1 MDAFSI
7 VLKAYSAI
15 QLLLS
20 IPVVILNT
28 LFLTAFAKK
37 RPLHTPSNSVLV
49 CLSCSDL
56 LIGIL
61 SFILGAIDILRTID
75 KSIDTWTVYNVLFYK
90 FLALTGV
97 SSLFMTVVNLDRFA
111 AICYPYQYVQYATAK
126 IYVVIYISTCLI
138 FTLLMCASFLFNPAY
153 RPTYAVSAFFVVIST
168 CALTLTLCNWKIFI
182 VIRRHRREIR
192 SVARDNSESYRN
204 GPQLETKRHRIVV
217 LLVVV
222 FVFCNLPHIISRVIL
237 VALNMQY
244 KMELEIFAIASDVLL
259 LLNSLINPI
268 VYYYRIQVFRS
279 ATEEILCCHS
289 KVGGDVVP

>member
-1 MDAFSI
+1 MGAFSI

-15 QLLLS
+15 QLLFS
-20 IPVVILNT
+20 MPVVILNA
-28 LFLTAFAKK
+28 LFITAFAKK

-61 SFILGAIDILRTID
+61 SFILGAIDILRIIY
-75 KSIDTWTVYNVLFYK
+75 KSIDTWAVYNVLFYR
-90 FLALTGV
+90 FLAFTGV
-97 SSLFMTVVNLDRFA
+97 SSLFMTLLNVDRFA

-126 IYVVIYISTCLI
+126 FYVVIYISACLI

-153 RPTYAVSAFFVVIST
+153 RQAYAVSAFFFVIST
-168 CALTLTLCNWKIFI
+168 CALTLTLCNWKICI
-182 VIRRHRREIR
+182 VIRRHRREIG
-192 SVARDNSESYRN
+192 SVARNSSESFRN

-237 VALNMQY
+237 VVLNMQY
-244 KMELEIFAIASDVLL
+244 KMELEIFAIVSDILL

-268 VYYYRIQVFRS
+268 VYCYRIQAFRS
-279 ATEEILCCHS
+279 ATKEVLCFQR
-289 KVGGDVVP
+289 KAGNVAVP